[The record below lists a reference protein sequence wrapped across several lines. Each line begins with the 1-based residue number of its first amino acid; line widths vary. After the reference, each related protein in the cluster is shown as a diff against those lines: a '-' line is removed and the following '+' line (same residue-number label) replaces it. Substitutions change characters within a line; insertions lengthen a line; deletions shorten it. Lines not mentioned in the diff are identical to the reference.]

1 MCAADVGDLTFSFS
15 VSGAACAASFQE
27 SRLGRGGNS
36 LFRLIPLDFFAW
48 SASSDCP
55 LDVPG
60 LLLLLDND
68 LRARVQPR
76 QPALCGGSTADE
88 SWLTFVFV
96 VRREP

>member
-15 VSGAACAASFQE
+15 GAASTASFHE
-27 SRLGRGGNS
+27 SRLGRGGSS
-36 LFRLIPLDFFAW
+36 LFRFIPLDFFAW

-55 LDVPG
+55 FDVPG

-76 QPALCGGSTADE
+76 QPALFGGSTADE
-88 SWLTFVFV
+88 S
-96 VRREP
+96 